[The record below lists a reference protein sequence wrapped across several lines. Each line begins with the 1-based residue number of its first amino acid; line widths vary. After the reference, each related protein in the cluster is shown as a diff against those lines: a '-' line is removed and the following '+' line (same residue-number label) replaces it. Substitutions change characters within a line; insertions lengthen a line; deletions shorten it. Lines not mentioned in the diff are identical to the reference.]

1 MCSEVQLYCH
11 APLGRPASWRA
22 QHLNLTRSVSSLE
35 KEVAEEGGGVLQTQD
50 KGTNEVMKYV
60 PGMKRETQREF
71 SEESM
76 GFGIN

>member
-1 MCSEVQLYCH
+1 M
-11 APLGRPASWRA
+11 
-22 QHLNLTRSVSSLE
+22 SSLE

-71 SEESM
+71 SEERM